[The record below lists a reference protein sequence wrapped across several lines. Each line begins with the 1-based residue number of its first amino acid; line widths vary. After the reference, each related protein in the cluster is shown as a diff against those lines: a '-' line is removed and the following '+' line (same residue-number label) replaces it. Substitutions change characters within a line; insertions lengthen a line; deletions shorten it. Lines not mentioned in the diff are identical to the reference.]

1 MGFVDIIL
9 NVSSFTFIKTE
20 VGKRLGEMNIFQNS
34 HLIVTKSQI
43 AFGGYARTPK
53 IHSLTMGN
61 KREKGEKWMDTS
73 WGSFMDL

>member
-1 MGFVDIIL
+1 
-9 NVSSFTFIKTE
+9 
-20 VGKRLGEMNIFQNS
+20 MNIFQNS

-61 KREKGEKWMDTS
+61 KREKGEKWMGTS